1 MNLDPDITRED
12 LQVFLD
18 EADEQLQLLDE
29 NIVAIEGQENSS
41 EGIQEIFR
49 AAHTLKGSSAMLGY
63 REMTDLGHAMET
75 LLDKVRKGS
84 LEPTTTVVDAL
95 LASLDLLRELK
106 DALIDE
112 PDEPIDVSEV
122 VAQLNEVGDIPG
134 ESGESVQPEKVELD
148 GPASTQLSN
157 FLSED
162 GSRRSVKI
170 SAALDAECPWA
181 SVRWFQVITSL
192 EAIGKVFA
200 SAPSGSAIE
209 EGTAGHN
216 LEAIFGTSSDDDAIE
231 SLVTAIE
238 DVTNCTVA
246 AFGLPEKTD
255 SAAETARSP
264 QAVEIVK
271 TASSKQA
278 ERTPTIRVDV
288 ERLDDLMNIIG
299 EMVID
304 RGQLTQIGREL
315 DAKYKNEPLVG
326 DLAKTTAHIV
336 KVVTELQD
344 RVMQVRMLPIG
355 TVFGG
360 FPRMLR
366 DLAQNLEKKI
376 DFVVSGQDTEID
388 KTVIERV
395 RDPIV
400 HLLRNSLDHGLEL
413 PEERVAAG
421 KPEAG
426 SLKLS
431 AYQEQGYIVVAV
443 QDDGRGIDPD
453 ALRVSAVEKG
463 LISQEAASAMS
474 DEEAR
479 ELIFLAG
486 NTTAKKTTDVSG
498 RGVGM
503 DIVRSNIEAI
513 GGIVNIESETGVG
526 TTIKLRLPLTLA
538 TVHSLLV
545 YCDGDVLAVPL
556 IYVLETRRIPVNE
569 IHLINH
575 HEVFNLRG
583 QVLPLLRLRS
593 ALGRPPA
600 KRDSTSA
607 GSNFEYTVV
616 LQTGDTRVGLV
627 VDSVIEPQEIVVKA
641 LGSYIGDIKG
651 ITGAS
656 IMGDGRIC
664 LILDVASM
672 ISAARQSGAFIAAI
686 EANKSIEDDQITEQ
700 KTSEPQMAA

>member
-1 MNLDPDITRED
+1 MPTQRKFATVQLNSDITSED
-12 LQVFLD
+12 LQVFLQ
-18 EADEQLQLLDE
+18 EAEEQLQTLDE
-29 NIVAIEGQENSS
+29 CIIQLEREEGDSS
-41 EGIQEIFR
+41 ELLQVIFR

-170 SAALDAECPWA
+170 NAALDAECPWA

-200 SAPSGSAIE
+200 SAPSASAIE

-246 AFGLPEKTD
+246 AFGLPEKSD

-355 TVFGG
+355 TVFGSC
-360 FPRMLR
+360 PRMLR

-513 GGIVNIESETGVG
+513 GGIVNIESETGV
-526 TTIKLRLPLTLA
+526 
-538 TVHSLLV
+538 
-545 YCDGDVLAVPL
+545 
-556 IYVLETRRIPVNE
+556 
-569 IHLINH
+569 
-575 HEVFNLRG
+575 
-583 QVLPLLRLRS
+583 
-593 ALGRPPA
+593 
-600 KRDSTSA
+600 
-607 GSNFEYTVV
+607 
-616 LQTGDTRVGLV
+616 
-627 VDSVIEPQEIVVKA
+627 
-641 LGSYIGDIKG
+641 
-651 ITGAS
+651 
-656 IMGDGRIC
+656 
-664 LILDVASM
+664 
-672 ISAARQSGAFIAAI
+672 
-686 EANKSIEDDQITEQ
+686 
-700 KTSEPQMAA
+700 

>member
-63 REMTDLGHAMET
+63 QEMTDLGHAMET
-75 LLDKVRKGS
+75 LLDKVRKGT
-84 LEPTTTVVDAL
+84 LAPTTVVVDAL

-106 DALIDE
+106 DALVNE
-112 PDEPIDVSEV
+112 PDEPIDVTEV
-122 VAQLNEVGDIPG
+122 VAALNSAGEDSADAVSVSQPETLDLDDSATSALRDFLAESDDRRAVRISATLNE
-134 ESGESVQPEKVELD
+134 QC
-148 GPASTQLSN
+148 T
-157 FLSED
+157 
-162 GSRRSVKI
+162 
-170 SAALDAECPWA
+170 WA
-181 SVRWFQVITSL
+181 SVRWFQAISSL
-192 EAIGKVFA
+192 ETVGQVFGT
-200 SAPSGSAIE
+200 APSASAIE

-216 LEAIFGTSSDDDAIE
+216 LEAVFGSTSDDGSIE
-231 SLVTAIE
+231 SLMTAVE
-238 DVTNCTVA
+238 DVLTCDVTSFDVA
-246 AFGLPEKTD
+246 EVSD
-255 SAAETARSP
+255 SASEPVEAVSGRQVARS
-264 QAVEIVK
+264 
-271 TASSKQA
+271 KQG

-288 ERLDDLMNIIG
+288 ERLDTLMNVIG

-304 RGQLTQIGREL
+304 RGQLSQIGREL
-315 DAKYKNEPLVG
+315 EANYKDEPLIQ

-366 DLAQNLEKKI
+366 DLAHGLEKKV
-376 DFVVSGQDTEID
+376 DFIVDGQDTEID

-395 RDPIV
+395 RDPIT
-400 HLLRNSLDHGLEL
+400 HLLRNSLDHGLEK
-413 PEERVAAG
+413 PAERIAAG
-421 KPEAG
+421 KSETG
-426 SLKLS
+426 SLSLS
-431 AYQEQGYIVVAV
+431 AYQEQGHIVVAV
-443 QDDGRGIDPD
+443 QDDGRGINPE
-453 ALRVSAVEKG
+453 ALRASAVEKG
-463 LISQEAASAMS
+463 LITKESAAAMS
-474 DEEAR
+474 DDEAR
-479 ELIFLAG
+479 ELIFVAG
-486 NTTAKKTTDVSG
+486 NSTAEKTTDVSG

-513 GGIVNIESETGVG
+513 GGIVNIESQVGVG

-538 TVHSLLV
+538 TVQSLLV
-545 YCDGDVLAVPL
+545 SSDGDVLAVPL
-556 IYVLETRRIPVNE
+556 IYVLETRRIPSKE

-593 ALGRPPA
+593 ALGRSPQKHDA
-600 KRDSTSA
+600 SDSDSSDYA
-607 GSNFEYTVV
+607 VV
-616 LQTGDTRVGLV
+616 LQTGETRIGLV
-627 VDSVIEPQEIVVKA
+627 VDAVIEPQEIVVKP
-641 LGSYIGDIKG
+641 LGSYIGDVKG

-656 IMGDGRIC
+656 IMGDGRVC

-672 ISAARQSGAFIAAI
+672 ISAARQQGAFIAANA
-686 EANKSIEDDQITEQ
+686 ANRASQDEQHAELQI
-700 KTSEPQMAA
+700 SESQLAA